1 MDLRGPELIAQALL
15 YAPGKIRTCGLRIR
29 SDSKG
34 IPYSFPVSTFFLLIT
49 RFAGY
54 FMGRV
59 FPILRDRI
67 LLATIQ
73 KLYTHFVSSRLL
85 LVPSIPEQRPS
96 VLLGAC
102 HYNLPHCR
110 IIIVLAETTRR
121 NPNTMRICVIRLNHD
136 EME

>member
-34 IPYSFPVSTFFLLIT
+34 IPNSFPISTFCLLIT

-73 KLYTHFVSSRLL
+73 KLYSRK
-85 LVPSIPEQRPS
+85 QRPLCS
-96 VLLGAC
+96 HGGLPLISY
-102 HYNLPHCR
+102 HYQR
-110 IIIVLAETTRR
+110 
-121 NPNTMRICVIRLNHD
+121 
-136 EME
+136 